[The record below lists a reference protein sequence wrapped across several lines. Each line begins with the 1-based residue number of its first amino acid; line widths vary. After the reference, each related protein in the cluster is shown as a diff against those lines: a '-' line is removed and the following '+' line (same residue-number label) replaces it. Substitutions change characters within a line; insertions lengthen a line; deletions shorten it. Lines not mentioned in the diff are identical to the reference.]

1 MNDQRVAESFWK
13 FGVNDPSLIAWVIVV
28 AYFVTAALCWR
39 ARTGAIHAPDSTNG
53 MLWSVLSF
61 TMILLCINK
70 QLDLH
75 KWCMDFIRDLLARRN
90 VSPWLPGVWLLCGMI
105 AIAILLAVFVWL
117 FRFKIL
123 RKASSELCWA
133 YVTLVSLLG
142 LQVLRFLP
150 GPISGLLLLHVFTE
164 DEGLLHI
171 HSIELLELGSLA
183 AISYLA
189 RASFFGSSA
198 EPMGKKQ
205 ADRNENGLANLS

>member
-1 MNDQRVAESFWK
+1 MNDQPAAESFWK

-39 ARTGAIHAPDSTNG
+39 ARTSATLAQESTHG
-53 MLWSVLSF
+53 VLWSFLSSA
-61 TMILLCINK
+61 MILLCVNK

-75 KWCMDFIRDLLARRN
+75 KWCMDFFRDLFTRKN
-90 VSPWLPGVWLLCGMI
+90 VSPWLLGGLLLGGMI

-117 FRFKIL
+117 FRFKIF
-123 RKASSELCWA
+123 RKASNELRCA

-164 DEGLLHI
+164 EEGLLHI
-171 HSIELLELGSLA
+171 HFIELLELGSLV

-198 EPMGKKQ
+198 ESVGEKT
-205 ADRNENGLANLS
+205 DRNENGQANLS